1 MGNESEERPH
11 VLDSL
16 MMVLWLFFI
25 WESSIWNLDGALAL
39 DEARLGSEAL
49 CFTVAASAVAPALAL
64 LLLFFFFHFSSSATL
79 TLLRFLTQKTRRVQS
94 ILAVNWLT
102 ELL

>member
-39 DEARLGSEAL
+39 AEARLGSEAL

-64 LLLFFFFHFSSSATL
+64 LLLFFFFAATL